1 MLAVLKAMSGDKIN
15 NMENNPT
22 SVEVLFNKLK
32 DYIETTI
39 DLYKLKGINKV
50 SGLLSTIIVSVILIL
65 LLFLMLVCI
74 TIGLALLIGMWL
86 GHAFWGFFIM
96 AAIYIIIGLV
106 MYKSKNKLLK
116 EPISNTLIKELVD

>member
-1 MLAVLKAMSGDKIN
+1 MSGDKIN

-32 DYIETTI
+32 DYIETTV
-39 DLYKLKGINKV
+39 DLFKLKGINKV

-65 LLFLMLVCI
+65 LLFLMLFCI
-74 TIGLALLIGMWL
+74 SIGLALLIGMWL

-96 AAIYIIIGLV
+96 AGIYIIIGLV

-116 EPISNTLIKELVD
+116 EPISNKLIKELVD

>member
-1 MLAVLKAMSGDKIN
+1 MSGDKIN

-22 SVEVLFNKLK
+22 SVEELFSKLK
-32 DYIETTI
+32 DYVETSI
-39 DLYKLKGINKV
+39 DLFKLKAINKV
-50 SGLLSTIIVSVILIL
+50 SGLLSTLIVSVILIM
-65 LLFLMLVCI
+65 LLFLLIICI

-96 AAIYIIIGLV
+96 AAVYIIIGLV
-106 MYKSKNKLLK
+106 IYKSKNKILK